1 MKSKDLMFHQECGY
15 GILTMY
21 DDGSL
26 IVQYSGDSFSGYV
39 TKLDGWE
46 KVPFTAR
53 DVPDDLID
61 EVSAAVK
68 ATTEEHNE
76 PEPPKGTRIRINV
89 AENDLEYHVYFR
101 YGDKWVDENGYTYT
115 WRDLKNLTW
124 EEV

>member
-1 MKSKDLMFHQECGY
+1 MESKDLMFHRECGY

-26 IVQYSGDSFSGYV
+26 IIQYSGDRFSGYV

-46 KVPFTAR
+46 KVPFTAL
-53 DVPDDLID
+53 DVPDNLLD

-68 ATTEEHNE
+68 ATAEEHNE

-89 AENDLEYHVYFR
+89 TGNDPKYHVFFR
-101 YGDKWVDENGYTYT
+101 ADDKWIDEEGYVYT
-115 WRDLKNLTW
+115 WRDLKNCIW
-124 EEV
+124 EEA